1 MRYKILAQCKAHED
15 WEVDDNGKPFLKDRE
30 IAGVELDGLTCY
42 KVRDDFGEYIGEGLT
57 FKQACEIVD
66 DLSDPNAIS

>member
-1 MRYKILAQCKAHED
+1 MRYKILAQCNVHED
-15 WEVDDNGKPFLKDRE
+15 WEVDDNGKPSRKDRE
-30 IAGVELDGLTCY
+30 IAGVELDGSACY

-57 FKQACEIVD
+57 FEQACEIVD